1 MENYHR
7 DIKNLE
13 VVVMKKELYIPVT
26 LPWNKSAK
34 YINQGGLNL
43 TELTKYVHK
52 MENKYKS
59 VNNIPINSQDYLRLI
74 ELADKVT
81 YNRR

>member
-1 MENYHR
+1 MENYFR
-7 DIKNLE
+7 DTKNLE
-13 VVVMKKELYIPVT
+13 MAMTKKELYIPVT
-26 LPWNKSAK
+26 LPWGGTVK
-34 YINQGGLNL
+34 YTDQEGLNP

-59 VNNIPINSQDYLRLI
+59 VNNIPINSHDYLRLI

>member
-1 MENYHR
+1 MENYLR

-13 VVVMKKELYIPVT
+13 VAIVKRELYIPIT

-34 YINQGGLNL
+34 YINQEGLSP

-52 MENKYKS
+52 MENKYQS
-59 VNNIPINSQDYLRLI
+59 VKNIPINSQDYLKLI
-74 ELADKVT
+74 ELSDKVT